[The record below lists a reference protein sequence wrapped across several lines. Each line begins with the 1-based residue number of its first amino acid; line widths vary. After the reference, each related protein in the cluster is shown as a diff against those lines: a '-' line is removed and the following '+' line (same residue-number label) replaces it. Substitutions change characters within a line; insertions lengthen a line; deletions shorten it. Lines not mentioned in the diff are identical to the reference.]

1 MRIYMDVCCLN
12 RPFDD
17 LSQDRIYLEA
27 EAVLS
32 IISRCEKG
40 IWTLMESGVIEY
52 ELSNISDEER
62 LEQAQTL
69 YSAASERIV
78 LTEKAEVRAKYFQE
92 NGVKPFDSL
101 HLALAEAHN
110 VDVFLTTDDR
120 LLNAANRLNVEIK
133 TASPVIWLME
143 VMSDAD

>member
-17 LSQDRIYLEA
+17 LSQDRIYFEA

-32 IISRCEKG
+32 IILRCEKG
-40 IWTLMESGVIEY
+40 IWTLMESGVIDY

-62 LEQAQTL
+62 LEHVQTL
-69 YSAASERIV
+69 YSTASERIT
-78 LTEKAEVRAKYFQE
+78 LTKQAENRAKFFQN
-92 NGVKPFDSL
+92 NGIKPFDSL
-101 HLALAEAHN
+101 HLALAEACGA
-110 VDVFLTTDDR
+110 DVFITTDDR
-120 LLNAANRLNVEIK
+120 LLSAAKRLNVQIK

-143 VMSDAD
+143 VLGDEN